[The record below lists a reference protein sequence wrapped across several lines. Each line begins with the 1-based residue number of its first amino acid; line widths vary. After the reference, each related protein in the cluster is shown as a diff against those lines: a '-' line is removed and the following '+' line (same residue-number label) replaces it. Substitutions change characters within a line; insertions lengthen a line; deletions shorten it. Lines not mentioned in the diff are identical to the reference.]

1 VTSQLVEWTVG
12 AIQLDGDGY
21 QTLVHDASDGFFEF
35 ADIFDVL

>member
-1 VTSQLVEWTVG
+1 MDGG

-21 QTLVHDASDGFFEF
+21 QTVHDASDGFFEF